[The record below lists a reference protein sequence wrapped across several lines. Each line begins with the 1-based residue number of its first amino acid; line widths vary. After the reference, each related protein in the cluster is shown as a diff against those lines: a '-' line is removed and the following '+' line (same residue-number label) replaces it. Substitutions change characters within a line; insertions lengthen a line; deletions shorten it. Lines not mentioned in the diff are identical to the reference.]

1 MKYVLGIIL
10 AFALILPTKSLAED
24 LQFVPSS
31 ATISEESNVSESKS
45 STTIEESEVSEP
57 SSSTPTEETEVAE
70 PKELTVD
77 DSHSFLPLPWGYSI
91 GGGSKMF
98 STGIDF
104 FFFDRG
110 ILYPRDG
117 YKQAKSLLIW
127 TNRLRMIYDFE
138 NHQYGFLF
146 QPNLRWIL
154 EKGMFSAALGPEIGW
169 ETKTGFEYGAS
180 LRIGGAPGLWAGNYE
195 VGYLVNSKRI
205 YFTVSFTVSI
215 LAVLF
220 NIHKF

>member
-1 MKYVLGIIL
+1 MKAEAFSLRIFNPMKYVLGIIL
-10 AFALILPTKSLAED
+10 TFALILPTKSLAED

-31 ATISEESNVSESKS
+31 ATISEE
-45 STTIEESEVSEP
+45 
-57 SSSTPTEETEVAE
+57 TEVAE
-70 PKELTVD
+70 PKELAVD
-77 DSHSFLPLPWGYSI
+77 DSHSFLPLPWGIAI
-91 GGGSKMF
+91 GGGPGMF
-98 STGIDF
+98 STGFDF
-104 FFFDRG
+104 FFFERG
-110 ILYPRDG
+110 ILCGFKPTDNYI
-117 YKQAKSLLIW
+117 LIW

-146 QPNLRWIL
+146 QPNLRYL
-154 EKGMFSAALGPEIGW
+154 YFSHNGLYLFSAILGPEIGW

-215 LAVLF
+215 LAILF